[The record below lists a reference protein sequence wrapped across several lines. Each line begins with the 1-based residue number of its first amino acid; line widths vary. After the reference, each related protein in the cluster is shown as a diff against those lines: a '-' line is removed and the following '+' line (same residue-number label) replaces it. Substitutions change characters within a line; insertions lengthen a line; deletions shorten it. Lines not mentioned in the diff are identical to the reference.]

1 MNIPN
6 EVTEQTFKDS
16 DAGKYLIHCD
26 DADDMF
32 SQLGL
37 ADLHKN
43 TKEVIKQ

>member
-37 ADLHKN
+37 FI
-43 TKEVIKQ
+43 TKIHMESL